1 MLLQFEEKLIQS
13 GITLVELK
21 RRLDLGRERQRVE
34 LIADEVVKNAHLKVV
49 IDLSGV
55 DYVDSAGI
63 GILALISGRMKE
75 AGGHVAMVVPE
86 GRVLQMLNLTQMN
99 RILSISAT
107 TADALNTFGETLPP
121 AAA

>member
-1 MLLQFEEKLIQS
+1 MLLQIEEKLIRP
-13 GITLVELK
+13 GVTLVELK
-21 RRLDLGRERQRVE
+21 GRLALGRESQRVE
-34 LIADEVVKNAHLKVV
+34 SIADELVKNGHLKVV
-49 IDLSGV
+49 MDLSGV

-107 TADALNTFGETLPP
+107 VAEALSTFGETLPP